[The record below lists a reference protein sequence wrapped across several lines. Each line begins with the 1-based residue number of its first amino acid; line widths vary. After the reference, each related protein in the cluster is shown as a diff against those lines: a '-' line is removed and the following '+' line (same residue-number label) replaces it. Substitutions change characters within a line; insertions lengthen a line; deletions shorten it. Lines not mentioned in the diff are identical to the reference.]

1 MSGGTACKVEPSI
14 TEAFTVMNRIK
25 FTQKQDETM
34 NWEIQTGKLKKKTFC
49 GPFLKGH
56 ELARFSSKTM

>member
-34 NWEIQTGKLKKKTFC
+34 NWEIQTGNLKKKTFC

-56 ELARFSSKTM
+56 